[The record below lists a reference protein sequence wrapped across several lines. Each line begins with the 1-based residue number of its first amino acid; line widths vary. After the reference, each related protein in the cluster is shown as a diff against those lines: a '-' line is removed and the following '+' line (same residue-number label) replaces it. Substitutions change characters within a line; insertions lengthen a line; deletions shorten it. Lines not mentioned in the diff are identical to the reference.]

1 MKFRNLNSSY
11 LYILSVFIL
20 SACGKDS
27 NAEQNGQSVQGE
39 IPRAIP
45 LTPQGNNLNI
55 PRAIPVDD
63 SSEEVIA
70 QNMIGRR
77 NNPVTGVSTEWNKK
91 GLHGIYDPA
100 NRDRMTE
107 FSNTHLSEAF
117 QNTQTIYYPFG
128 GPDVIY
134 PFLFFP
140 KASTLILIGAEK
152 IGALPSLEESQT
164 LSFQEDIKNMMRK
177 YLRSSFYV
185 TTEMK
190 SQTSEAS
197 KSTWTKMAASLAL
210 MNYTIISSELGS
222 LDENGAWM
230 PLRAGTAISN
240 KSPEGLRFMCHRYN
254 GNGRVDLV
262 TIYYF
267 RQNLGE
273 YVHEGLTPLSKSDSF
288 LKFMKIFNGNY
299 TSFLKAAS
307 FLSHS
312 RDVFKTSTDL
322 VFNAK
327 YILQSESG
335 VPFADF
341 IDRQNNW
348 KLKLFGNYDGPNL
361 ELFEGRYQKS
371 LEEAYSDLSQNKK
384 RGEYSRFTEYG
395 GALPFHYDYGDGPQG
410 KSAGSTLMY
419 GIKR

>member
-1 MKFRNLNSSY
+1 VKFRYLKASY
-11 LYILSVFIL
+11 TLTLSAFIL
-20 SACGKDS
+20 SGCGKDS
-27 NAEQNGQSVQGE
+27 NAEQNGQGLQGE
-39 IPRAIP
+39 IPRAVP
-45 LTPQGNNLNI
+45 VHPQGNLDI
-55 PRAIPVDD
+55 PRAIPVDEAN
-63 SSEEVIA
+63 EEIVA
-70 QNMIGRR
+70 QTMIGRR
-77 NNPVTGVSTEWNKK
+77 SNPVTGVSTEWNQK

-100 NRDRMTE
+100 SRDRMTE
-107 FSNTHLSEAF
+107 FSKSHLREAF

-134 PFLFFP
+134 PLLFFP

-152 IGALPSLEESQT
+152 IGALPTLEEAST
-164 LSFQEDIKNMMRK
+164 SSFQEDIKNMMRK

-210 MNYTIISSELGS
+210 MNYTILSSELGS

-230 PLRAGTAISN
+230 GLSAGTAVSD
-240 KSPEGLRFMCHRYN
+240 KSPAGLRFLCHRYN
-254 GNGRVDLV
+254 ANGRVDLV

-273 YVHEGLTPLSKSDSF
+273 YLHEGLTPLAKSDSF

-312 RDVFKTSTDL
+312 RKDFKTSTEL

-361 ELFEGRYQKS
+361 ELFGGRYQKS
-371 LEEAYSDLSQNKK
+371 LEEAYSDFSQKK

-395 GALPFHYDYGDGPQG
+395 GALPFHYDYGDGPEG

-419 GIKR
+419 GIRK